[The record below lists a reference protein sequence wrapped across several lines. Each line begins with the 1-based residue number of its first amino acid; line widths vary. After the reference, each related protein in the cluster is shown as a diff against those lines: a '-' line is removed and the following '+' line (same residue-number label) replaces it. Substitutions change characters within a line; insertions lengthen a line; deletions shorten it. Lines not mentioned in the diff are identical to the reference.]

1 MSGRAGQLV
10 LGCWTMPT
18 GVEGSVV
25 VRRED
30 AIRRTSAEISLIAVQ
45 CPFSR
50 CLLTLFNLTHRNLRR
65 KISMALTSLLVHRL
79 PWRRPVRVASH
90 DGLLSD
96 SPLLNCRSLPGRSTR
111 PVRPTSTRGSVWQC
125 LLHLWTLSH
134 FLFVDFDPE
143 DIGVIG
149 ADAAEDASAE
159 RGNAPPSAGRE
170 HYFEV
175 G

>member
-1 MSGRAGQLV
+1 MAGRAGQLV

-45 CPFSR
+45 RPFSR

-79 PWRRPVRVASH
+79 PWRRRVRVAFHAS
-90 DGLLSD
+90 LLSD
-96 SPLLNCRSLPGRSTR
+96 SPFVELQVPPWPLNS
-111 PVRPTSTRGSVWQC
+111 
-125 LLHLWTLSH
+125 
-134 FLFVDFDPE
+134 
-143 DIGVIG
+143 
-149 ADAAEDASAE
+149 
-159 RGNAPPSAGRE
+159 PS
-170 HYFEV
+170 
-175 G
+175 